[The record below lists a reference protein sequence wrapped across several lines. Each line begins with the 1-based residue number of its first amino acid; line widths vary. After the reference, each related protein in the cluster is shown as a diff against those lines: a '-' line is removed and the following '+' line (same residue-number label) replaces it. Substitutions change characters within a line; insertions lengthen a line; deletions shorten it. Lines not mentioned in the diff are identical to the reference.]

1 MRRIAVCHG
10 SFDPV
15 TLGHLDII
23 QRASKLFDKVIVL
36 ISVNAAKTPS
46 FSSTERVMM
55 IQEVTK
61 DLDNVVIDILDGLLA
76 DYVRDVGAIAI
87 VKGLRAVSD
96 FEYEFQMALANKK
109 LYAGAETVFLT
120 TTAENMYLSSS
131 VVKQI
136 AYFGGDISHFVPME
150 ILSDIQDRLMQEKGV
165 KHED

>member
-1 MRRIAVCHG
+1 MRRIAVCPG

-23 QRASKLFDKVIVL
+23 TRASKLFDKVIVL
-36 ISVNAAKTPS
+36 ISRNAGKAQPS
-46 FSSTERVMM
+46 FTATERMLM
-55 IQEVTK
+55 IEAVTK

-76 DYVRDVGAIAI
+76 DYVRNVGAVAI

-109 LYAGAETVFLT
+109 LYANAETVFLT
-120 TTAENMYLSSS
+120 TAAENMYLSSS

-136 AYFGGDISHFVPME
+136 AYFGGDISHFVPEE
-150 ILSDIQDRLMQEKGV
+150 ILDDIRSRLIKER
-165 KHED
+165 

>member
-1 MRRIAVCHG
+1 LSRIAVCPG

-23 QRASKLFDKVIVL
+23 TRASGLFDEVIVL
-36 ISVNAAKTPS
+36 VSVNMMKSNFS
-46 FSSTERVMM
+46 FSLEERKNM
-55 IQEVTK
+55 INTVTSH
-61 DLDNVVIDILDGLLA
+61 LPNVHVEHFDGLLA
-76 DYVRDVGAIAI
+76 DYVKQVGAIAI

-109 LYAGAETVFLT
+109 LYGGAETVFLT

-136 AYFGGDISHFVPME
+136 ANFGGDISHFVPE
-150 ILSDIQDRLMQEKGV
+150 PILEDIKRRLVKEK
-165 KHED
+165 